1 MQRMMQEWKFNTK
14 ITYDDDDGDDF
25 DDYAMDAN

>member
-14 ITYDDDDGDDF
+14 ITYDDDDDDDF